1 MLHYTRYGWP
11 DIVPSEL
18 QPYFNRRNELT
29 IESNCILW
37 GIRVVIPNKFHKKV
51 LNELHESHMGICK
64 MKSLARSHVWW
75 PAIDREIESLS
86 KSCEACLAMKNT
98 PVPAPLHPWAWP
110 QRPWQRIHIDFA
122 GPIFGKTYLL
132 IIDAHSKWPE
142 IWEVSPMSSFKTI
155 EILRHAFSVFG
166 LPEQIVSDNGPQFI
180 SSEFST
186 FCKKNGIKHIRSAP
200 YHPSTNGAIERFVQT
215 FKRALKSGQK
225 EGRQTFQII
234 SNFLLKYR
242 STPHSVTGVSP
253 CSLMLKREVRT
264 VLSLLRPTQDQK
276 VASRQADQKANHDK
290 SSRLRSLTIGQ
301 EVMVRSYR
309 NKVEKWV
316 SGIIVSKS
324 GNLTYLVELSD
335 GTQCKRHIDQLSS
348 REVVNVQE
356 ESIDTYDFTTTQSD
370 DTPQDGN
377 SDSNLPSSENN
388 PNETNTSEN
397 LSSIPTD
404 NDTPN
409 NVRSSPYPQR
419 NRRPPV
425 RYSEQYW

>member
-1 MLHYTRYGWP
+1 
-11 DIVPSEL
+11 
-18 QPYFNRRNELT
+18 
-29 IESNCILW
+29 
-37 GIRVVIPNKFHKKV
+37 
-51 LNELHESHMGICK
+51 

-155 EILRHAFSVFG
+155 EILRHVFSVFG

-180 SSEFST
+180 SSELSSLN
-186 FCKKNGIKHIRSAP
+186 KWSYR
-200 YHPSTNGAIERFVQT
+200 RFVQT

-290 SSRLRSLTIGQ
+290 SSRLRTFTIGQ
-301 EVMVRSYR
+301 EVMVRIYR
-309 NKVEKWV
+309 NKEEKWV

-388 PNETNTSEN
+388 PN
-397 LSSIPTD
+397 
-404 NDTPN
+404 
-409 NVRSSPYPQR
+409 
-419 NRRPPV
+419 
-425 RYSEQYW
+425 